1 MRKRFLA
8 MFLAF
13 AMTINS
19 SEMIFAAEPEGIQQP
34 QEQELYTEESA
45 GEIETTSEQTETA
58 PEESEEETEEP
69 GQDYE
74 STGEVQE
81 VQKNVSEVQEQEQ
94 EQGST
99 PEMES
104 QADEM
109 VGQPAQE
116 ETIEEPAEE
125 PEEGNTTEN
134 SLSESSAEIQPELPV
149 ESEVEVQSEFQEES
163 GAATEAEDFG
173 FVFSGGIITGYT
185 GSESTVVI
193 PDEIDGVPVTQI
205 GRYAFSNNQTL
216 ESIVIGQNVTLI
228 YPEAFDGC
236 NNLKTVR
243 FLGKQVPEGYYG
255 NHCLYY
261 AKNLGTI
268 YVPIEAYAAYH
279 SAFLECLE
287 DSVRLKTN
295 TGEDF
300 VVEEDVLIGYA
311 GEAEEVTLPENII
324 RIGNSAFCGNTA
336 VEKIYL
342 PDSTVEIEEK
352 AFYCCENLITVDN
365 YDQIKR
371 IGNFAFYRCSSL
383 TSHIMEAENL
393 EELGESAFELC
404 TGLQGN
410 LSLPSGVKNIP
421 DRTFA
426 GCAGFQGELLL
437 PEGLETIGESSFSQC
452 GFIGDLRIPNSVQ
465 TIKPYAFSECSNFN
479 GTLTLSENLESIG
492 AYAFYSCGFTG
503 DISIPDSVQFMEKY
517 AFAQCEFD
525 GLLTLPSNLVT
536 LPEGAFAYCRG
547 LHGDLIIPESVQ
559 VIEKEAF
566 NGCSGLDGALKLSSD
581 LKTIGESAFQDC
593 QTLSGELIIPD
604 GVTEIGKYA
613 FRNCNGFSGTLEI
626 LGVVQWG
633 NYAFENCTG
642 ITTVAFG
649 ENARYSDGTLFDFCT
664 GIKEIKLYCS
674 PEYAAGMS
682 DLDEL
687 ESLETIYVPSQFYG
701 IYMEKYGASIP
712 AQVTLKTFEGD
723 EFIIKDNVL
732 VGYTGEATE
741 IILPEE
747 VTEIGENVFRNNE
760 TVEKVTLPDGIKK
773 VGAYAFE
780 NSSIKEI
787 VNAESL
793 EEIGDYAFSNCR
805 NLVSPLMA
813 GESLKN
819 IGKEAFR
826 NCKSL
831 SGEIVLSPG
840 LSEISAYT
848 FYGCTQ
854 VESFVLPESIVVI
867 GEGAFANCYNLKKI
881 NIPEKITNIP
891 VDMMYSCGSL
901 EGTLVIPDNVN
912 SIGASAFS
920 RCYGLTGLK
929 LPRNLQSIG
938 QEAFFGCTGLK
949 GTLELPEELTS
960 IGMSAFF
967 SCRGITGELV
977 VPDKLTGL
985 STGVFGEMGIESLV
999 LGKSVKSI
1007 GRQVIQNCSGLKKIT
1022 FRNQTPP
1029 MFYNIVD
1036 FFDGAPELETIYIPQ
1051 GTYTSYVDTI
1061 GRFTSVRIMEEGAG
1075 DFTISGSVLI
1085 SYNGTDAEV
1094 EIPAGITEIG
1104 SNAFM
1109 KNTSLEKVIFCD
1121 GITKIGNNAFEGCSN
1136 LKEIINTEDLESIGD
1151 YGFFNCEVLSG
1162 DILKGP
1168 KLHTIGSHAFES
1180 CRALGGETGELK
1192 LSESLISIGAW
1203 GFRYCREITS
1213 VIIPKGITEIE
1224 PMTFSECYELESV
1237 NFPES
1242 LESIGYKA
1250 FENTGIKNLELPE
1263 GLKDI
1268 GEYAFSYCENLT
1280 GSIRIPDTVE
1290 SLHNYVFFSYSR
1302 KIEELILGTGIK
1314 IIREHS
1320 LNSTN
1325 FNIIR
1330 FLGTEPPAFEG
1341 KAIKNLNVKVYVP
1354 YEAYKEYN
1362 DIFYEQGFTG
1372 RLLVDGDEEFYIENN
1387 VLISYFGNDQDVVIP
1402 ENVTEIGP
1410 NAFRNNSDL
1419 ENLILSEKIE
1429 VIGDGA
1435 FLNCSNLKTVENT
1448 DGLIKIGSSAFSNCK
1463 SLETFELTGTRLERI
1478 GDDAFS
1484 NCSSLKLPEISDTV
1498 NYIGDSAFNS
1508 CFSMN
1513 GPIKLPKNLTTI
1525 GNYAF
1530 YRCNSLEG
1538 NLVIPEKVTYI
1549 GGWAF
1554 RECGF
1559 EGTLEL
1565 PKGLETIGKYAF
1577 YGCSFTGVLKLPEK
1591 LTELGDGTFSGCQFT
1606 GELILPESM
1615 TYLSDSSFQSLNIES
1630 IVIGNQMGLIRWNA
1644 FNGCNNLKK
1653 LVFLGENPPSA
1664 EEPDFLRSLVNLK
1677 EIYVPEQSLELYES
1691 AYRAIVGEDV
1701 VISSDLASIPV
1712 SNLQADKIYSG
1723 SVHLTWSPAVS
1734 EDTAGY
1740 VIYRDDLEEP
1750 VGRTE
1755 STEFTD
1761 RNLTTARTY
1770 TYSVCPVTETGEE
1783 GYASQIEVT
1792 PILPQVTGI
1801 GTDNFLNKIGAGNGR
1816 IYAYVRNL
1824 KNLEPLGDEYT
1835 VGRFYYED
1843 IFGTR
1848 IPIGEPV
1855 TEPSSLTATQGVYT
1869 IEWDVQDITPGTY
1882 TVIFELTDIDGRSS
1896 QASGKISV
1904 DNSVPEK
1911 ITGLTAIGDTN
1922 QIVLSWT
1929 MAHELDTERYH
1940 IYKKEQE
1947 QSDFR
1952 LYKRIIGREN
1962 LTYTDKNVQPGK
1974 KYNYYIVGVND
1985 FGMEGEASET
1995 ATAIPAADTEKP
2007 RVVKIT
2013 PVNGSVLSQT
2023 AEIYIQSQDN
2033 VSVTKTEIHVSADNG
2048 ATWELLGFSET
2059 DNCRVSLDT
2068 TEYSDQILL
2077 VKGTAYDAAGNISDS
2092 MTAEY
2097 QVDNTGPE
2105 QVTGLSGES
2114 TSTTITL
2121 RWKDVADK
2129 DFYFFRVEERKA
2141 GEETFEICQDVYTTL
2156 GANVINLVPG
2166 TEHFYRVVAYDRY
2179 GNRGIPSEEIS
2190 VSTQKD
2196 TNSPV
2201 ITSITPDPGYYRD
2214 EIPLTIQTQDDAGV
2228 EKVIIQISSNGV
2240 LWTDVEE
2247 IQAEG
2252 RTAQVQYDLN
2262 LENCQEG
2269 LLYVRGI
2276 SQDTSG
2282 NISDRSSSAPFVQ
2295 YYVDRTA
2302 PAVPGN
2308 VQAQG
2313 HDGYIE
2319 ITWDMGSEQDLADY
2333 ILYRSLDGEKFE
2345 EYATG
2350 LYQTNYFDRNT
2361 EGDQTYWYQ
2370 IAVRDYAG
2378 NISQRTQ
2385 AVQGSVQEDTQAPEI
2400 HSVAPVSGTV
2410 LGQGRKKFSVLASDN
2425 RQLKKMT
2432 AYYGVN
2438 SKENLQE
2445 LASKENIEDYYY
2457 VLETELPLDSME
2469 DGDKVYI
2476 KVIAEDIHGM
2486 TAESE
2491 IYEYTIDKTAPLLE
2505 NVQVSGDEEKITVQW
2520 TGFQEEDLQG
2530 YQIYRKPAGGS
2541 YTIVGQKLKED
2552 NQGNYIFH
2560 DYTGEVKET
2569 YSYKVEA
2576 VDTAGNTYSL
2586 LSENVWLTAVMK
2598 LEAGLVCETWQ
2609 SVDTEY
2615 AFDASSTVSEAGVA
2629 RFEMDFGDGQEPVV
2643 QTDPEFI
2650 HRYSAAG
2657 NYQVTLTVTDQAGN
2671 QDSYTK
2677 EVQVKEP
2684 ELLGTVKVHVEDA
2697 DGQSLSGMPVY
2708 FDLDNTS
2715 DNVRYTDSRG
2725 DTEFISQVG
2734 KFSVGAYDTNY
2745 LPVKRDVVVRSNTDT
2760 EITLTMVKAPIVTG
2774 KFEVDRMTLDEIQAA
2789 GIDIADPANQHV
2801 MKFTIHLTYT
2811 ERDKVIED
2819 TFEIAMNDNNETWEI
2834 VSPNIP
2840 DRHFVTKPVIIDLGD
2855 DGGHYEGGGSS
2866 SGPAIV
2872 AVLDIPAEASFLK
2885 EFFDVRLHIINQA
2898 GSEFTLSGNQVHLN
2912 VPEGM
2917 SIVDAIDHSSSA
2929 DVTFGDLKGQEQATL
2944 SWVLRGDEQGEYD
2957 LSADYQGMLEQ
2968 FNKTVNAT
2976 FITDEPIKVYG
2987 TSAVKLIAEINSK
3000 ILYNALYFNLGIEN
3014 KSDIDIYMPSINVD
3028 DETIISYKEKKKG
3041 SGNWNEGTEIPVKQL
3056 ASALMNQEGFS
3067 QNIDMETPVEVLA
3080 PGETLMNKYAAY
3092 NATDYQDIAYLQEA
3106 VYEIADEM
3114 DVEVEVRTVDME
3126 LYNMENA
3133 EDKVADIRQD
3143 KNKTA
3148 FVEEMIDTGNDNYY
3162 YVRQAIQ
3169 ADDELAQNLSEGAY
3183 KTLDFVFN
3191 FDLSLFTNDDID
3203 KITRE
3208 YIRDLLLDEGTS
3220 ENVERIVENTK
3231 VKVLKSTVDAVGIAL
3246 GATGESGA
3254 EAVTSALSDVNTFNK
3269 LKNDYDSQGQ
3279 EGLKKGIKDLIL
3291 SLGVGTAEGLLLKE
3305 VDDFDFDTSIR
3316 SSMKTA
3322 CGNISTVLGI
3332 LDDYST
3338 AWSESQEFCDIMMT
3352 VNANYEEAEFLL
3364 RTMALNIGRIKPFD
3378 SRNTVEDTLND
3389 MLTEMQEA
3397 MDKQMQVFVQEFA
3410 KLEGERLGA
3419 ASMKE
3424 VAVMVFGK
3432 KGGIMYNLCKSA
3444 FNLLDTTTGW
3454 GDTVKDIQ
3462 KVRVAAI
3469 LSACMKQGV
3478 REMWNNPEGQEEDFL
3493 RGLKYLF
3500 KLRMM
3505 GERDYTVTADESSNK
3520 QDVVNLINKEHGT
3533 GYENAY
3539 DYYLE
3544 IQAWLVE
3551 QRDAIYGNKSEV
3563 LNVPAAPEVSLD
3575 YVNSCTEQSFDSS
3588 YEYAIGG
3595 ENWTDCADGPIYV
3608 TPKDVNQTLWVR
3620 VKGTAEHMS
3629 GNVTKITIPA
3639 MAQLLGDIKVFY
3651 DGEKYHVTG
3660 LSEGTYSYMFSE
3672 QAELE
3677 KEWSTQKQFV
3687 FSGEETVFQADG
3699 EHNYIHLRR
3708 EASNGSSEDKRGAGF
3723 ASLIKTVA
3731 TLGMRN
3737 VQVIYDDTMGTVT
3750 GQGEYM
3756 EQSQVLLEAVPEEG
3770 YVFLGWYEQ
3779 GNMISD
3785 KPEYSFTV
3793 TEDRTL
3799 KAEFAPEGVQTGTV
3813 VVSCDP
3819 ENTGILQGGGAY
3831 QIGTSVVI
3839 RAEAVQ
3845 GYNFTGWYDETGSC
3859 ITTSRTY
3866 EFVLDKLEVRYLARY
3881 QSLGKAE
3888 VTIYSESSK
3897 GFLVNGETQQSGYTA
3912 PWPKGT
3918 QVTLEA
3924 DNSDG
3929 TFAYWTD
3936 REGICLSNTPVY
3948 TFQVSDITEY
3958 YAIYKNDDLET
3969 TEVIFLS
3976 DYGQV
3981 IERKDYHK
3989 GEEVSM
3995 PVGPSRLGYEFV
4007 SWNKTAE
4014 EIKNLINAGETMV
4027 VVVPV
4032 YEKTELKF
4040 GLTVTGGSI
4049 IYHENLPDP
4058 DGKYTYGT
4066 RLQIKAEEPEEGM
4079 LFSHWEDEDGNILSY
4094 RDTYLFMLNEDM
4106 TIHGIFVPDGTVP
4119 EKKAAIVISGSRA
4132 YIEDNVIKVS
4142 FSATRDVPD
4151 KFTVIAN
4158 GIIVTDDS
4166 TVGQSEEEFILGGE
4180 NVKTGNSSNKTNKG
4194 VHTLTIRNAGR
4205 NITWYARGF
4214 LTYEDPEGNQYTIYS
4229 DIAEEMYSEQ

>member
-1 MRKRFLA
+1 M
-8 MFLAF
+8 
-13 AMTINS
+13 
-19 SEMIFAAEPEGIQQP
+19 
-34 QEQELYTEESA
+34 
-45 GEIETTSEQTETA
+45 
-58 PEESEEETEEP
+58 
-69 GQDYE
+69 
-74 STGEVQE
+74 
-81 VQKNVSEVQEQEQ
+81 
-94 EQGST
+94 
-99 PEMES
+99 
-104 QADEM
+104 
-109 VGQPAQE
+109 
-116 ETIEEPAEE
+116 
-125 PEEGNTTEN
+125 
-134 SLSESSAEIQPELPV
+134 
-149 ESEVEVQSEFQEES
+149 
-163 GAATEAEDFG
+163 
-173 FVFSGGIITGYT
+173 
-185 GSESTVVI
+185 
-193 PDEIDGVPVTQI
+193 
-205 GRYAFSNNQTL
+205 
-216 ESIVIGQNVTLI
+216 
-228 YPEAFDGC
+228 
-236 NNLKTVR
+236 
-243 FLGKQVPEGYYG
+243 
-255 NHCLYY
+255 
-261 AKNLGTI
+261 
-268 YVPIEAYAAYH
+268 
-279 SAFLECLE
+279 
-287 DSVRLKTN
+287 
-295 TGEDF
+295 
-300 VVEEDVLIGYA
+300 
-311 GEAEEVTLPENII
+311 
-324 RIGNSAFCGNTA
+324 
-336 VEKIYL
+336 
-342 PDSTVEIEEK
+342 
-352 AFYCCENLITVDN
+352 
-365 YDQIKR
+365 
-371 IGNFAFYRCSSL
+371 
-383 TSHIMEAENL
+383 
-393 EELGESAFELC
+393 
-404 TGLQGN
+404 
-410 LSLPSGVKNIP
+410 
-421 DRTFA
+421 
-426 GCAGFQGELLL
+426 
-437 PEGLETIGESSFSQC
+437 
-452 GFIGDLRIPNSVQ
+452 
-465 TIKPYAFSECSNFN
+465 
-479 GTLTLSENLESIG
+479 
-492 AYAFYSCGFTG
+492 
-503 DISIPDSVQFMEKY
+503 
-517 AFAQCEFD
+517 
-525 GLLTLPSNLVT
+525 
-536 LPEGAFAYCRG
+536 
-547 LHGDLIIPESVQ
+547 
-559 VIEKEAF
+559 
-566 NGCSGLDGALKLSSD
+566 
-581 LKTIGESAFQDC
+581 
-593 QTLSGELIIPD
+593 
-604 GVTEIGKYA
+604 
-613 FRNCNGFSGTLEI
+613 
-626 LGVVQWG
+626 
-633 NYAFENCTG
+633 
-642 ITTVAFG
+642 
-649 ENARYSDGTLFDFCT
+649 
-664 GIKEIKLYCS
+664 
-674 PEYAAGMS
+674 
-682 DLDEL
+682 
-687 ESLETIYVPSQFYG
+687 
-701 IYMEKYGASIP
+701 
-712 AQVTLKTFEGD
+712 
-723 EFIIKDNVL
+723 
-732 VGYTGEATE
+732 
-741 IILPEE
+741 
-747 VTEIGENVFRNNE
+747 
-760 TVEKVTLPDGIKK
+760 
-773 VGAYAFE
+773 
-780 NSSIKEI
+780 
-787 VNAESL
+787 
-793 EEIGDYAFSNCR
+793 
-805 NLVSPLMA
+805 
-813 GESLKN
+813 
-819 IGKEAFR
+819 
-826 NCKSL
+826 
-831 SGEIVLSPG
+831 
-840 LSEISAYT
+840 
-848 FYGCTQ
+848 
-854 VESFVLPESIVVI
+854 
-867 GEGAFANCYNLKKI
+867 
-881 NIPEKITNIP
+881 
-891 VDMMYSCGSL
+891 
-901 EGTLVIPDNVN
+901 
-912 SIGASAFS
+912 
-920 RCYGLTGLK
+920 
-929 LPRNLQSIG
+929 
-938 QEAFFGCTGLK
+938 
-949 GTLELPEELTS
+949 
-960 IGMSAFF
+960 
-967 SCRGITGELV
+967 

-985 STGVFGEMGIESLV
+985 ATGVFGETGIESLV

-1061 GRFTSVRIMEEGAG
+1061 GRFTSARIMEEDAG

-1094 EIPAGITEIG
+1094 EIPAGVTEIG
-1104 SNAFM
+1104 NNAFFRN
-1109 KNTSLEKVIFCD
+1109 KSLEKVIFCD
-1121 GITKIGNNAFEGCSN
+1121 GITKIGNDAFLGCSN
-1136 LKEIINTEDLESIGD
+1136 LKEILHTENLESIGD
-1151 YGFFNCEVLSG
+1151 YGFSGCELLSG
-1162 DILKGP
+1162 DVLRSP
-1168 KLHTIGSHAFES
+1168 ALHAIGSYAFAS
-1180 CRALGGETGELK
+1180 CDSLGGDTGEVT
-1192 LSESLISIGAW
+1192 LSDSLVSIGASAFEKCY
-1203 GFRYCREITS
+1203 GFTS
-1213 VIIPKGITEIE
+1213 IMIPEGITRIE
-1224 PMTFSECYELESV
+1224 PSTFSQCYDLETV
-1237 NFPES
+1237 KFPEG
-1242 LESIGYKA
+1242 LESIGSKA
-1250 FENTGIKNLELPE
+1250 FENTGLKDLELPE
-1263 GLKDI
+1263 GLRSI
-1268 GEYAFSYCENLT
+1268 EEYAFSYCYDLT
-1280 GSIRIPDTVE
+1280 GSVRIPGTVE
-1290 SLHNYVFFSYSR
+1290 ILNNYVFVRHSG
-1302 KIEELILGTGIK
+1302 KIEELILDSGIK
-1314 IIREHS
+1314 TLREYS
-1320 LNSTN
+1320 LNASN

-1330 FLGTEPPAFEG
+1330 FLGTEPPVFEG
-1341 KAIKNLNVKVYVP
+1341 NMLKNLGSDIKVYVP
-1354 YEAYKEYN
+1354 YEAYKKYY
-1362 DIFYEQGFTG
+1362 DILYDQGFTG
-1372 RLLVDGDEEFYIENN
+1372 RLLADGGEEFYIENN

-1402 ENVTEIGP
+1402 ENVTEIGS
-1410 NAFRNNSDL
+1410 NAFRNNPDL
-1419 ENLILSEKIE
+1419 ENVILSDGIT

-1435 FLNCSNLKTVENT
+1435 FSGCSKLKTVENT
-1448 DGLIKIGSSAFSNCK
+1448 AGLIQIGNSAFSNCEI
-1463 SLETFELTGTRLERI
+1463 LEAFDLTGKSLERI
-1478 GDDAFS
+1478 GDGAFS
-1484 NCSSLKLPEISDTV
+1484 NCSLLKLPEISDTV
-1498 NYIGDSAFNS
+1498 NYIGNSAFIN
-1508 CFSMN
+1508 CYSMS
-1513 GPIKLPKNLTTI
+1513 GSIKLPESLTTI
-1525 GNYAF
+1525 GDSAF
-1530 YRCNSLEG
+1530 YRCSGLTG
-1538 NLVIPEKVTYI
+1538 NLIIPDKVTFI
-1549 GGWAF
+1549 GSWAF

-1559 EGTLEL
+1559 DGTLEL
-1565 PKGLETIGKYAF
+1565 PEGLETIGGYAF
-1577 YGCSFTGVLKLPEK
+1577 YGSEFIGVLKLPEK
-1591 LTELGDGTFSGCQFT
+1591 LTELGYGTFSGCRFT
-1606 GELILPESM
+1606 GELILPEGM
-1615 TYLSDSSFQSLNIES
+1615 RYLGSGSLRSLNIES
-1630 IVIGNQMGLIRWNA
+1630 AVIGSRMEAIGENT
-1644 FNGCNNLKK
+1644 FNGCENLTK

-1664 EEPDFLRSLVNLK
+1664 EDPDFLYDLVNLE
-1677 EIYVPEQSLELYES
+1677 EIYVPKQSLDLYERS
-1691 AYRAIVGEDV
+1691 YRARVGEDV

-1770 TYSVCPVTETGEE
+1770 TYSVRPVTETGEE
-1783 GYASQIEVT
+1783 GYASQIKVT

-1801 GTDNFLNKIGAGNGR
+1801 GTDNFLNKVGAGNGR

-1848 IPIGEPV
+1848 IPMGEPV
-1855 TEPSSLTATQGVYT
+1855 SEPYSLTETQGVYT

-1882 TVIFELTDIDGRSS
+1882 TVIFELTDIDGRSA
-1896 QASGKISV
+1896 QASGEISV

-1995 ATAIPAADTEKP
+1995 ATAIPVADTEKP

-2048 ATWELLGFSET
+2048 ATWELLGSSET

-2068 TEYSDQILL
+2068 TGYSDQILL
-2077 VKGTAYDAAGNISDS
+2077 VRGTAYDAAGNVSDS

-2121 RWKDVADK
+2121 QWKDVADK

-2141 GEETFEICQDVYTTL
+2141 GEETFETCQDVYTTL

-2262 LENCQEG
+2262 LEDCQEG

-2308 VQAQG
+2308 IQAQG

-2385 AVQGSVQEDTQAPEI
+2385 TVQGSVMEDTQAPEI

-2609 SVDTEY
+2609 SVDAEY
-2615 AFDASSTVSEAGVA
+2615 VFDASSTVSEAGVA
-2629 RFEMDFGDGQEPVV
+2629 SFEMDFGDGQEPVV

-2811 ERDKVIED
+2811 ERNKVIED
-2819 TFEIAMNDNNETWEI
+2819 TFEIALNDNNETWEL

-2840 DRHFVTKPVIIDLGD
+2840 DRHFVTKPLIIDLGD
-2855 DGGHYEGGGSS
+2855 NGGHYEGGGSS

-3169 ADDELAQNLSEGAY
+3169 GDEELAQNLSEGAY

-3220 ENVERIVENTK
+3220 ENVERIVENTE
-3231 VKVLKSTVDAVGIAL
+3231 VKVLKSVVDSLIVGL

-3254 EAVTSALSDVNTFNK
+3254 EAVTSALNDVNTFNK

-3279 EGLKKGIKDLIL
+3279 EGLKNGIKNLIV

-3305 VDDFDFDTSIR
+3305 VDDFDFDGSIR
-3316 SSMKTA
+3316 SSMKTV

-3332 LDDYST
+3332 LDDYNT
-3338 AWSESQEFCDIMMT
+3338 AWSESQEFCNIMMT

-3364 RTMALNIGRIKPFD
+3364 RTMALNIGKIKPFD
-3378 SRNTVEDTLND
+3378 SRNTVENTLND
-3389 MLTEMQEA
+3389 MLTEMEAA
-3397 MDKQMQVFVQEFA
+3397 MDKQMQVFVQEFV

-3419 ASMKE
+3419 AAMKE

-3432 KGGIMYNLCKSA
+3432 QGGIMYNLCKAA
-3444 FNLLDTTTGW
+3444 FNLLDATTGW

-3505 GERDYTVTADESSNK
+3505 GERDYTVTADESDNK

-3539 DYYLE
+3539 DYYLDM
-3544 IQAWLVE
+3544 QAWLVE

-3595 ENWTDCADGPIYV
+3595 ENWTDCAEGPIYV

-3660 LSEGTYSYMFSE
+3660 LSAGTYSYMFSE
-3672 QAELE
+3672 GAELE
-3677 KEWSTQKQFV
+3677 EEWSTQKQFV

-3819 ENTGILQGGGAY
+3819 ENTGILQGGGVY

-3866 EFVLDKLEVRYLARY
+3866 EFVLDKPEVRYLARY

-3918 QVTLEA
+3918 EVTLEA

-3948 TFQVSDITEY
+3948 TFQVSEITEY

-4014 EIKNLINAGETMV
+4014 EIKSLINAGETMV

-4049 IYHENLPDP
+4049 IYQENLPDP

-4106 TIHGIFVPDGTVP
+4106 TIHGIFVTDGTVP

-4151 KFTVIAN
+4151 EFTVIAN

>member
-1 MRKRFLA
+1 MRKRLLA

-13 AMTINS
+13 TMTVNS
-19 SEMIFAAEPEGIQQP
+19 SEMIFAAGPEGVLQP

-45 GEIETTSEQTETA
+45 GEMDTTSEQTETT

-69 GQDYE
+69 GPDDEGAGQ
-74 STGEVQE
+74 GQEVQE
-81 VQKNVSEVQEQEQ
+81 NASEV
-94 EQGST
+94 
-99 PEMES
+99 
-104 QADEM
+104 
-109 VGQPAQE
+109 QE
-116 ETIEEPAEE
+116 ETIEEPVPENSIEPQAEML
-125 PEEGNTTEN
+125 PAEEGNTAEN
-134 SLSESSAEIQPELPV
+134 SLPESSAELQSEFPA
-149 ESEVEVQSEFQEES
+149 ESEAEVQSELPTES
-163 GAATEAEDFG
+163 GAEMQAEDSG

-185 GSESTVVI
+185 GSESAVVI
-193 PDEIDGVPVTQI
+193 PDEIDGVPVTEI

-228 YPEAFDGC
+228 YPEAFEGC

-243 FLGKQVPEGYYG
+243 FLGNQVPQGYYG

-261 AKNLGTI
+261 ARNLETI
-268 YVPIEAYAAYH
+268 YVPVEAYASYH
-279 SAFLECLE
+279 SVLRECLE
-287 DSVRLKTN
+287 NSVLLKTN
-295 TGEDF
+295 TGEEF
-300 VVEEDVLIGYA
+300 IVEEDVLIGYA

-324 RIGNSAFCGNTA
+324 RIGPAAFCGNKT
-336 VEKIYL
+336 VKRVYL
-342 PDSTVEIEEK
+342 PSGVTEIGEK
-352 AFYCCENLITVDN
+352 AFYSCENLEALEN
-365 YDQIKR
+365 YSQIKK
-371 IGNFAFYRCSSL
+371 INAYAFYNCQML
-383 TSHIMEAENL
+383 NIDVAGMENL
-393 EELGESAFELC
+393 EEIGESAFEGCSGL
-404 TGLQGN
+404 TGDLV
-410 LSLPSGVKNIP
+410 LPSGLKAVP
-421 DRTFA
+421 DGAFS
-426 GCAGFQGELLL
+426 GCTGYSGRLIL
-437 PEGLETIGESSFSQC
+437 PEGLETIGEYAFSSC
-452 GFIGDLRIPNSVQ
+452 GFTGDLRIPDSVYS
-465 TIKPYAFSECSNFN
+465 IDSYAFLSCSGFN
-479 GTLTLSENLESIG
+479 GTLTLPSGLQEISRAVFQDCSGFRDSLSIPEGVENIG
-492 AYAFYSCGFTG
+492 DNAFYGCSGFDG
-503 DISIPDSVQFMEKY
+503 SLNLPSALKNIGEY
-517 AFAQCEFD
+517 AFASCN
-525 GLLTLPSNLVT
+525 GLTGSLVLPDSLTSVGNYAFASCSGFSGSLEIPGVTQWGSLVFQSCTGITSVVFGENAAFSNGSIFNLCSGIKELTLYCPPGSDGGYWSLHYMEALENVYVPSELYSTYMDAWGKDMPENVHLKSLGNEEFIVSEGVLIGYTGEETDIT
-536 LPEGAFAYCRG
+536 LPEG
-547 LHGDLIIPESVQ
+547 I
-559 VIEKEAF
+559 
-566 NGCSGLDGALKLSSD
+566 
-581 LKTIGESAFQDC
+581 
-593 QTLSGELIIPD
+593 
-604 GVTEIGKYA
+604 
-613 FRNCNGFSGTLEI
+613 
-626 LGVVQWG
+626 
-633 NYAFENCTG
+633 
-642 ITTVAFG
+642 
-649 ENARYSDGTLFDFCT
+649 
-664 GIKEIKLYCS
+664 
-674 PEYAAGMS
+674 
-682 DLDEL
+682 
-687 ESLETIYVPSQFYG
+687 
-701 IYMEKYGASIP
+701 
-712 AQVTLKTFEGD
+712 
-723 EFIIKDNVL
+723 
-732 VGYTGEATE
+732 
-741 IILPEE
+741 
-747 VTEIGENVFRNNE
+747 TEIGENVFRNNK
-760 TVEKVTLPDGIKK
+760 TVEKITFPDGIKK
-773 VGAYAFE
+773 IGAQAFD
-780 NSSIKEI
+780 NSVIKEI
-787 VNAESL
+787 INTDSL
-793 EEIGDYAFSNCR
+793 EEIGEY
-805 NLVSPLMA
+805 
-813 GESLKN
+813 
-819 IGKEAFR
+819 AFR
-826 NCKSL
+826 NCKAFISPVMESQTLTEIGTGAFQYCEAL
-831 SGEIVLSPG
+831 SGTIILPQGLTEIRP
-840 LSEISAYT
+840 YT
-848 FYGCTQ
+848 FQGCSDIR
-854 VESFVLPESIVVI
+854 SFELPESIVTI
-867 GEGAFANCYNLKKI
+867 GESAFEECSMLEKI
-881 NIPEKITNIP
+881 NIPENLTSIP
-891 VDMMYSCGSL
+891 SRMLYQCESL
-901 EGTLVIPDNVN
+901 EGKLEIPDKVTAIGDYAFYGCVN
-912 SIGASAFS
+912 ITGIGAW
-920 RCYGLTGLK
+920 
-929 LPRNLQSIG
+929 PPNLQSIG
-938 QEAFFGCTGLK
+938 AAAFGSCYNLS
-949 GTLELPEELTS
+949 GTLELPKELTT
-960 IGMSAFF
+960 IGSSAFNA
-967 SCRGITGELV
+967 CPQITGELV
-977 VPDKLTGL
+977 IPDKITRLEAYLIAGT
-985 STGVFGEMGIESLV
+985 GIESLV
-999 LGKSVKSI
+999 LGQGVSYI
-1007 GRQVIQNCSGLKKIT
+1007 GRNVTYNCSSLKSIT
-1022 FRNQTPP
+1022 FRSQEPP
-1029 MFYNIVD
+1029 EFAYEWEIFNEP
-1036 FFDGAPELETIYIPQ
+1036 ANLETIYVPQ
-1051 GTYTSYVDTI
+1051 GSSESYVTAI
-1061 GRFTSVRIMEEGAG
+1061 GNFLPEGVRVIEEGAG
-1075 DFTISGSVLI
+1075 DFVVSGTVLV
-1085 SYNGTDAEV
+1085 SYNGNDKEV
-1094 EIPAGITEIG
+1094 ELPSGITEIG
-1104 SNAFM
+1104 DNAFLR
-1109 KNTSLEKVIFCD
+1109 NTSLEKVTFCD
-1121 GITKIGNNAFEGCSN
+1121 GITRVGSRAFFGCSN
-1136 LKEIINTEDLESIGD
+1136 LKEISNAENLESIGE
-1151 YGFFNCEVLSG
+1151 YSFSGCESL
-1162 DILKGP
+1162 
-1168 KLHTIGSHAFES
+1168 
-1180 CRALGGETGELK
+1180 TGELT
-1192 LSESLISIGAW
+1192 LSDRLVNMGESAFSGCT
-1203 GFRYCREITS
+1203 GITS
-1213 VIIPKGITEIE
+1213 VVLPEGITRIE
-1224 PMTFSECYELESV
+1224 PRTFSECYNLESV
-1237 NFPES
+1237 TFPEG
-1242 LESIGYKA
+1242 LESIGYQA
-1250 FENTGIKNLELPE
+1250 FELT
-1263 GLKDI
+1263 GLKELEFPESLKVI
-1268 GEYAFSYCENLT
+1268 EEYAFSYCNALT

-1290 SLHNYVFFSYSR
+1290 TLSNDTFYSHSG

-1314 IIREHS
+1314 TVQEYSI
-1320 LNSTN
+1320 NAQN

-1330 FLGTEPPAFEG
+1330 FTGTEPPAFEG
-1341 KAIKNLNVKVYVP
+1341 DVLKNLGSDIKVYVP
-1354 YEAYKEYN
+1354 YEVYKEYY
-1362 DIFYEQGFTG
+1362 DIFSGQGFTG
-1372 RLLVDGDEEFYIENN
+1372 RLLADGGEEFYIENN
-1387 VLISYFGNDQDVVIP
+1387 VLIGYFGNDQDVAIP
-1402 ENVTEIGP
+1402 EGVTEIGS
-1410 NAFRNNSDL
+1410 NAFRSNPDL
-1419 ENLILSEKIE
+1419 ENVILSEGIR

-1435 FLNCSNLKTVENT
+1435 FSGCSNLKTVENT
-1448 DGLIKIGSSAFSNCK
+1448 AGLIEIGNSAFSNCENM
-1463 SLETFELTGTRLERI
+1463 ETFDLAGENLERI
-1478 GDDAFS
+1478 GDGAFS
-1484 NCSSLKLPEISDTV
+1484 GCSLLKLPEISNTV
-1498 NYIGDSAFNS
+1498 NYIGNSAFRN
-1508 CFSMN
+1508 CYSMS
-1513 GPIKLPKNLTTI
+1513 GSIKLPENLTTI
-1525 GNYAF
+1525 GGYAF
-1530 YRCNSLEG
+1530 YGCSGLEG
-1538 NLVIPEKVTYI
+1538 NLVIPDKVTYI
-1549 GGWAF
+1549 GDSAF

-1565 PKGLETIGKYAF
+1565 PEGLETIVGYAF
-1577 YGCSFTGVLKLPEK
+1577 YGCQFTGVLKLPEK
-1591 LTELGDGTFSGCQFT
+1591 LTELENGTFSGCRFT
-1606 GELILPESM
+1606 GELILPEGM
-1615 TYLSDSSFQSLNIES
+1615 TYLGDNSLDGLNIES
-1630 IVIGNQMGLIRWNA
+1630 IVIGSRMEAIGENA
-1644 FNGCNNLKK
+1644 LLRCENLTK

-1664 EEPDFLRSLVNLK
+1664 DDPDFLNNLANLE

-1691 AYRAIVGEDV
+1691 AYRSRVGEDV

-1712 SNLQADKIYSG
+1712 SNLQADKVYSG

-1734 EDTAGY
+1734 EDTTGY

-1750 VGRTE
+1750 VGKTE

-1770 TYSVCPVTETGEE
+1770 TYSVRPVTETGEE

-1801 GTDNFLNKIGAGNGR
+1801 GTDNFLNKIGVGNGR

-1843 IFGTR
+1843 IFHTR

-1855 TEPSSLTATQGVYT
+1855 TEPSSLTETQGVYT
-1869 IEWDVQDITPGTY
+1869 IDWDVQDITPGTY
-1882 TVIFELTDIDGRSS
+1882 TVIFELTDIDGRSA
-1896 QASGKISV
+1896 QTSGEIAV

-1940 IYKKEQE
+1940 IYKKEQA

-1974 KYNYYIVGVND
+1974 KYNYYVVGVND
-1985 FGMEGEASET
+1985 FGIEGEPSET

-2048 ATWELLGFSET
+2048 ATWELLGTSET

-2068 TEYSDQILL
+2068 TGYSDQILL
-2077 VKGTAYDAAGNISDS
+2077 VKGTAYDAAGNVSDS

-2141 GEETFEICQDVYTTL
+2141 GEETFETCQDVYTTL
-2156 GANVINLVPG
+2156 GANLINLVPG

-2201 ITSITPDPGYYRD
+2201 ITSITPEPGYYRD

-2240 LWTDVEE
+2240 LWSDVEE
-2247 IQAEG
+2247 IPAEG
-2252 RTAQVQYDLN
+2252 RTVQVQYNLN
-2262 LENCQEG
+2262 LEDCQEG

-2308 VQAQG
+2308 IQAQG

-2319 ITWDMGSEQDLADY
+2319 ITWDMGTEQDLDDY
-2333 ILYRSLDGEKFE
+2333 VLYRSLDGEKFE
-2345 EYATG
+2345 EYASG
-2350 LYQTNYFDRNT
+2350 LYQTNYIDRDT

-2385 AVQGSVQEDTQAPEI
+2385 AVQGAVLEDTQAPEI
-2400 HSVAPVSGTV
+2400 QSVAPASGTV

-2457 VLETELPLDSME
+2457 VLETQLPLDSME
-2469 DGDKVYI
+2469 DGDKLYI
-2476 KVIAEDIHGM
+2476 KVTAEDIHRM

-2491 IYEYTIDKTAPLLE
+2491 IYEYTIDKTAPSLE

-2552 NQGNYIFH
+2552 NQGNYTFH

-2615 AFDASSTVSEAGVA
+2615 VFDASSTVSEAGVSG
-2629 RFEMDFGDGQEPVV
+2629 FEIDFGDGQEPVV

-2715 DNVRYTDSRG
+2715 DNVRYTDGGG

-2745 LPVKRDVVVRSNTDT
+2745 LPVKRDVVVRSNTAT
-2760 EITLTMVKAPIVTG
+2760 EITLTMVEAPIVTG

-2834 VSPNIP
+2834 VAPNIP
-2840 DRHFVTKPVIIDLGD
+2840 DRHFVTKPLIIDLGD
-2855 DGGHYEGGGSS
+2855 DGGHYEGVGGS

-2929 DVTFGDLKGQEQATL
+2929 DVTFGDLKGQEQATV
-2944 SWVLRGDEQGEYD
+2944 SWALRGDEQGEYD

-2968 FNKTVNAT
+2968 FNKAVNAT
-2976 FITDEPIKVYG
+2976 FATDEPIKVYG

-3000 ILYNALYFNLGIEN
+3000 ILYNTLYFNLGIKN
-3014 KSDIDIYMPSINVD
+3014 KSDIDIYMPSINVE

-3041 SGNWNEGTEIPVKQL
+3041 SGNWNEDTEVPVAQL
-3056 ASALMNQEGFS
+3056 ASTLMNQEGFS

-3080 PGETLMNKYAAY
+3080 PGETLMNKFAAY
-3092 NATDYQDIAYLQEA
+3092 SATDYQDIAYLQEA

-3114 DVEVEVRTVDME
+3114 DVEVEIRSVDME

-3169 ADDELAQNLSEGAY
+3169 ADDDLAQNLSEGAY
-3183 KTLDFVFN
+3183 RTLDFIFN

-3203 KITRE
+3203 KVTRE
-3208 YIRDLLLDEGTS
+3208 YIRDLLLDEGTT
-3220 ENVERIVENTK
+3220 ENVDRIVENTE
-3231 VKVLKSTVDAVGIAL
+3231 VQVLKSTVDALNVAL
-3246 GATGESGA
+3246 GAVGGSDA
-3254 EAVTSALSDVNTFNK
+3254 EIVTSALNDTNTFYT
-3269 LKNDYDSQGQ
+3269 LKSEYDSQGQ
-3279 EGLKKGIKDLIL
+3279 EGLKDGIKDLI
-3291 SLGVGTAEGLLLKE
+3291 SDLGVSTGKELLMRA
-3305 VDDFDFDTSIR
+3305 VDEFDFNESIR
-3316 SSMKTA
+3316 TSMKAA
-3322 CGNISTVLGI
+3322 CGNISTVLGV
-3332 LDDYST
+3332 LNDYNT
-3338 AWSESQEFCDIMMT
+3338 AWSESQELCNIMMT

-3364 RTMALNIGRIKPFD
+3364 RTMAVNIDRIKSFD
-3378 SRNTVEDTLND
+3378 SRNAVEDTLND
-3389 MLTEMQEA
+3389 MLSEMRVA
-3397 MDKQMQVFVQEFA
+3397 MESQIQVFVQEFA
-3410 KLEGERLGA
+3410 KLEGERLGSA
-3419 ASMKE
+3419 AMQE

-3432 KGGIMYNLCKSA
+3432 QGGIMYNLCKAA
-3444 FNLLDTTTGW
+3444 FNLTDTASGW

-3505 GERDYTVTADESSNK
+3505 GERDYTATADESGNK
-3520 QDVVNLINKEHGT
+3520 QEVVNLINKEQGT
-3533 GYENAY
+3533 SYENAY
-3539 DYYLE
+3539 DYYLD
-3544 IQAWLVE
+3544 IQVWLVE

-3595 ENWTDCADGPIYV
+3595 ENWTDCAEGPIYV

-3639 MAQLLGDIKVFY
+3639 MAPLLGDIKAFY

-3660 LSEGTYSYMFSE
+3660 LSAGTYSYMFSE

-3677 KEWSTQKQFV
+3677 EEWSTQKQFV

-3708 EASNGSSEDKRGAGF
+3708 EASNGSSKDKRGAGF
-3723 ASLIKTVA
+3723 ASLIKTVS

-3737 VQVIYDDTMGTVT
+3737 IQVIYDDTMGTVT
-3750 GQGEYM
+3750 GQGVYM

-3785 KPEYSFTV
+3785 KPQYSFTV

-3819 ENTGILQGGGAY
+3819 ENTGILQGGGIY
-3831 QIGTSVVI
+3831 QIGASVVI

-3866 EFVLDKLEVRYLARY
+3866 EFVLDKPEVRYQARY

-3918 QVTLEA
+3918 EVTLEA

-3981 IERKDYHK
+3981 IERKNYHK

-4014 EIKNLINAGETMV
+4014 EIKTLINAGETMV

-4049 IYHENLPDP
+4049 IYQENLPDS

-4066 RLQIKAEEPEEGM
+4066 RLQIQAEKPEEGM

-4094 RDTYLFMLNEDM
+4094 RDTYLFMLNKDM
-4106 TIHGIFVPDGTVP
+4106 TIHGVFVPDGTVP

-4151 KFTVIAN
+4151 EFTVIAN

-4166 TVGQSEEEFILGGE
+4166 LVGRSEDEFILGGE

-4194 VHTLTIRNAGR
+4194 VHTLSIRNAGR

-4214 LTYEDPEGNQYTIYS
+4214 LTYEDQEGNQYTIYS
-4229 DIAEEMYSEQ
+4229 DIAEETYSE

>member
-13 AMTINS
+13 TMTINS

-45 GEIETTSEQTETA
+45 GEIETTSEQTETE

-69 GQDYE
+69 GLGDE

-149 ESEVEVQSEFQEES
+149 ESEVEVQSEFPVES
-163 GAATEAEDFG
+163 EAEMEAEDSG
-173 FVFSGGIITGYT
+173 FVFSGGIISEYT

-193 PDEIDGVPVTQI
+193 PDEIDGVPVTEI
-205 GRYAFSNNQTL
+205 GRYAFENNLTL

-243 FLGKQVPEGYYG
+243 FLGNQVPMGYNG
-255 NHCLYY
+255 NNCLGYVY
-261 AKNLGTI
+261 NLETI
-268 YVPIEAYAAYH
+268 YVPVESYAAYH
-279 SAFLECLE
+279 SIFMDRLENG
-287 DSVRLKTN
+287 VRMKTN
-295 TGEDF
+295 SAESDF
-300 VVEEDVLIGYA
+300 IYEEDVLIGYT
-311 GEAEEVTLPENII
+311 GDEEEVTVPEGITK
-324 RIGNSAFCGNTA
+324 IGPGAFCGNAT
-336 VEKIYL
+336 VKKVRFPETVREIG
-342 PDSTVEIEEK
+342 DSAFYNCQNLETVENYEQVRKIGEY
-352 AFYCCENLITVDN
+352 AFYNCQTFE
-365 YDQIKR
+365 
-371 IGNFAFYRCSSL
+371 
-383 TSHIMEAENL
+383 SHIMEVETL
-393 EELGESAFELC
+393 EEIGSWAFEQC
-404 TGLQGN
+404 TSLTGDLV
-410 LSLPSGVKNIP
+410 LPSGLKAVP
-421 DRTFA
+421 ACTFY
-426 GCAGFQGELLL
+426 GCTGFTGNLTL
-437 PEGLETIGESSFSQC
+437 PEGLETIGES
-452 GFIGDLRIPNSVQ
+452 
-465 TIKPYAFSECSNFN
+465 AFS
-479 GTLTLSENLESIG
+479 
-492 AYAFYSCGFTG
+492 SCGFTG
-503 DISIPDSVQFMEKY
+503 DLNIPDSVVTMESS
-517 AFAQCEFD
+517 AFANCDNFD
-525 GLLTLPSNLVT
+525 GTLTLPSGLQEISRAAFQECSGFKGV
-536 LPEGAFAYCRG
+536 LAIPEGVETIG
-547 LHGDLIIPESVQ
+547 GN
-559 VIEKEAF
+559 AF
-566 NGCSGLDGALKLSSD
+566 NGCTGFQGPFSLPST
-581 LKTIGESAFQDC
+581 LKTIGDCAFQ
-593 QTLSGELIIPD
+593 
-604 GVTEIGKYA
+604 
-613 FRNCNGFSGTLEI
+613 NCSGFSGTLVLPEGLNSI
-626 LGVVQWG
+626 GEYAFVNCSGITGTLDIPGVRQWG
-633 NYAFENCTG
+633 NGVFNNCQG
-642 ITTVAFG
+642 ITSVVFR
-649 ENARYSDGTLFDFCT
+649 ENAAFTNSSTFNSCS
-664 GIKEIKLYCS
+664 GIKDITFYCH
-674 PEYAAGMS
+674 PESLSVYWAFQEM
-682 DLDEL
+682 
-687 ESLETIYVPSQFYG
+687 ESLENIYVPAELYAE
-701 IYMEKYGASIP
+701 YMNAWGTDLP
-712 AQVTLKTFEGD
+712 ANVRLKTLENE
-723 EFIIKDNVL
+723 EFVVSENVL
-732 VGYTGEATE
+732 VGYTGDQAE
-741 IILPEE
+741 ITVPEG
-747 VTEIGENVFRNNE
+747 VTEIGPNVFRNNI
-760 TVEKVTLPDGIKK
+760 TVEKVILPEGIKK
-773 VGAYAFE
+773 IGEFAFAG
-780 NSSIKEI
+780 SIVKEI
-787 VNAESL
+787 VNTDSL
-793 EEIGDYAFSNCR
+793 EEIGDYAFRFCG
-805 NLVSPLMA
+805 NLTSPVMSGA
-813 GESLKN
+813 SLKR
-819 IGKEAFR
+819 IGTGAFQD
-826 NCKSL
+826 CQAL
-831 SGEIVLSPG
+831 SGEITLPRGVT
-840 LSEISAYT
+840 EISPYT
-848 FYGCTQ
+848 FQGCSGIT
-854 VESFVLPESIVVI
+854 SFEFEAQENITSI
-867 GEGAFANCYNLKKI
+867 GEGAFSECYGLKSFHIPENITSIPKDMLYYCEALEGKLE
-881 NIPEKITNIP
+881 IPEKVTSIGESAFYECAGFTEISALSSQLQSIGAGAF
-891 VDMMYSCGSL
+891 YQCSGI
-901 EGTLVIPDNVN
+901 GGKLVIPDQ
-912 SIGASAFS
+912 IT
-920 RCYGLTGLK
+920 R
-929 LPRNLQSIG
+929 
-938 QEAFFGCTGLK
+938 
-949 GTLELPEELTS
+949 LES
-960 IGMSAFF
+960 S
-967 SCRGITGELV
+967 
-977 VPDKLTGL
+977 
-985 STGVFGEMGIESLV
+985 VFAGMGIESLV
-999 LGKSVKSI
+999 LGAGVSYI
-1007 GRQVIQNCSGLKKIT
+1007 GRYVTEDCANLKTIT
-1022 FRNQTPP
+1022 FRSQTPP
-1029 MFYNIVD
+1029 D
-1036 FFDGAPELETIYIPQ
+1036 FVYEWEIFNSPSNLETVYIPQ
-1051 GTYTSYVDTI
+1051 GTYESYLSVI
-1061 GRFTSVRIMEEGAG
+1061 GNYLPEGVRVIEEGAG
-1075 DFTISGSVLI
+1075 DFVISGSVLTA
-1085 SYNGTDAEV
+1085 YNGNDAEV

-1109 KNTSLEKVIFCD
+1109 RNTSLEKVIFCD
-1121 GITKIGNNAFEGCSN
+1121 GITKIGNSAFAGCSN
-1136 LKEIINTEDLESIGD
+1136 LREIINTEDLETIGD
-1151 YGFFNCEVLSG
+1151 YGFSNCEVLSG
-1162 DILKGP
+1162 DVLRSP
-1168 KLHTIGSHAFES
+1168 ALHTIGNYAFMNCDS
-1180 CRALGGETGELK
+1180 LGGDTGELP
-1192 LSESLISIGAW
+1192 LGESLISIGTSAFQECS
-1203 GFRYCREITS
+1203 GFTS
-1213 VIIPKGITEIE
+1213 VSIPDGITRIE
-1224 PMTFSECYELESV
+1224 PSVFSQCYDLETV
-1237 NFPES
+1237 KFPES
-1242 LESIGYKA
+1242 LESIGSKA
-1250 FENTGIKNLELPE
+1250 FEHTGLKDLELPE
-1263 GLKDI
+1263 GLKSI
-1268 GEYAFSYCENLT
+1268 EEFAFSYCYDLT
-1280 GSIRIPDTVE
+1280 GTIRVPGTVE
-1290 SLHNYVFFSYSR
+1290 TFSNYVFFR
-1302 KIEELILGTGIK
+1302 HGGKIEELILETGIK
-1314 IIREHS
+1314 TIQEYS
-1320 LNSTN
+1320 LNADN
-1325 FNIIR
+1325 FNVIR
-1330 FLGTEPPAFEG
+1330 FLGTEPPTFEG
-1341 KAIKNLNVKVYVP
+1341 NVLKNLGTDIKVYVS
-1354 YEAYKEYN
+1354 YEAYKEYY

-1372 RLLVDGDEEFYIENN
+1372 RLLADGGEEFYIENN

-1410 NAFRNNSDL
+1410 NAFRNNPDL
-1419 ENLILSEKIE
+1419 ENVILSEGITT
-1429 VIGDGA
+1429 IGDGA
-1435 FLNCSNLKTVENT
+1435 FWGCSKLKTIENT
-1448 DGLIKIGSSAFSNCK
+1448 AGLIQIGNSAFSNCEI
-1463 SLETFELTGTRLERI
+1463 LEAFNLTGKSLERI
-1478 GDDAFS
+1478 GDGAFS

-1498 NYIGDSAFNS
+1498 NYIGNSAFIN
-1508 CFSMN
+1508 CYSMS
-1513 GPIKLPKNLTTI
+1513 GSIKLPESLTTI
-1525 GNYAF
+1525 GDSAF
-1530 YRCNSLEG
+1530 YRCSGLTG
-1538 NLVIPEKVTYI
+1538 NLIIPDKVTFI

-1559 EGTLEL
+1559 DGTLEL
-1565 PKGLETIGKYAF
+1565 PEGLETIGGYAF
-1577 YGCSFTGVLKLPEK
+1577 YGSEFTGVLKLPEK
-1591 LTELGDGTFSGCQFT
+1591 LTELEYGTFSGCRFT
-1606 GELILPESM
+1606 GELILPEGM
-1615 TYLSDSSFQSLNIES
+1615 RYLSDTSLQSLNIES
-1630 IVIGNQMGLIRWNA
+1630 VVIGSQMESIGENT
-1644 FNGCNNLKK
+1644 FNGCKNLKK

-1664 EEPDFLRSLVNLK
+1664 EDPDFLYDLVNLE
-1677 EIYVPEQSLELYES
+1677 EIYVPKQSLDLYERS
-1691 AYRAIVGEDV
+1691 YRARVGEDV

-1770 TYSVCPVTETGEE
+1770 TYSVRPVTGTGEE

-1801 GTDNFLNKIGAGNGR
+1801 GTDNFLNKVGAGNGR

-1843 IFGTR
+1843 ILGTR

-1855 TEPSSLTATQGVYT
+1855 TEPSSLTETQGVYT

-1882 TVIFELTDIDGRSS
+1882 TVIFELTDIDGRSA

-2898 GSEFTLSGNQVHLN
+2898 GSEFTLSGNQIHLN

-3028 DETIISYKEKKKG
+3028 DETIISYKEKKKE

-3389 MLTEMQEA
+3389 MLTEMQDA

-3432 KGGIMYNLCKSA
+3432 KGGIMYNLCKAA

-3462 KVRVAAI
+3462 KVRVVAI

-3520 QDVVNLINKEHGT
+3520 QDVVNQINKEHGT

-3539 DYYLE
+3539 DYYLDV
-3544 IQAWLVE
+3544 QAWLVE

-3575 YVNSCTEQSFDSS
+3575 YVKSCTEQSFDSS

-3677 KEWSTQKQFV
+3677 EEWSTQKQFV
-3687 FSGEETVFQADG
+3687 FSGQETVFQADR

-3819 ENTGILQGGGAY
+3819 ENTGILQGGGVY

-3839 RAEAVQ
+3839 CAEAVQ

-3866 EFVLDKLEVRYLARY
+3866 EFVLDKPEVRYLARY

-3912 PWPKGT
+3912 PWTKGT
-3918 QVTLEA
+3918 EVTLEA

-4014 EIKNLINAGETMV
+4014 EIKSLINAGETMV

-4049 IYHENLPDP
+4049 IYQENLPDP

-4106 TIHGIFVPDGTVP
+4106 RIHGIFATDGTVP

-4151 KFTVIAN
+4151 EFTVIAN